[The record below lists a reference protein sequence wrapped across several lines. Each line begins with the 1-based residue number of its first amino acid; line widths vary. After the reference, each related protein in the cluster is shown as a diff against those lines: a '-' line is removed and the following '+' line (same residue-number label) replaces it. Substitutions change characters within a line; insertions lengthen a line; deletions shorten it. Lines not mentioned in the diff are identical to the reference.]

1 MSGLRVMSFNL
12 AGGCDEH
19 EPGNAWIGSGRSQ
32 LVCDVIE
39 DASPDL
45 IGFQETQWPNFATFG
60 EALTAYDSFQG
71 PHANDPPHLFNP
83 VFWRRE
89 RLQPRSRGGFWLSDH
104 AGEATR
110 GPGIPPASAPQP
122 GSVFTTSRMA
132 WTFLHVNTHLD
143 HISERARTG
152 GASLLN
158 RWISECCRETGEL
171 QLLTGDFNCNPWTP
185 EMEDAAAAGSTITD
199 AVHRIL
205 LAAGFEDAFQRAGL
219 RDGAA
224 SNTYHGYA
232 GTAYD
237 PMLHHLSWRL
247 DWVLFRGAGLEVDV
261 EKSEIV
267 RTHRGSLYP
276 SDHYPVV
283 SDLIWT

>member
-12 AGGCDEH
+12 AGGYDEH
-19 EPGNAWIGSGRSQ
+19 EPENAWIGSGRSQ

-45 IGFQETQWPNFATFG
+45 IGFQETQWPNCATFG

-89 RLQPRSRGGFWLSDH
+89 RLQPRSRGGFWLS
-104 AGEATR
+104 ATPESYSR
-110 GPGIPPASAPQP
+110 SWDSAC
-122 GSVFTTSRMA
+122 VRTATWVHFHDLEKDVN
-132 WTFLHVNTHLD
+132 FLHVNTHLD
-143 HISERARTG
+143 HISEQARTE
-152 GASLLN
+152 GASLVN
-158 RWISECCRETGEL
+158 RWVSNAARDGEL

-185 EMEDAAAAGSTITD
+185 EVEDAAAAGSTITD

-205 LAAGFEDAFQRAGL
+205 LGAGFEDAFQRAGL
-219 RDGAA
+219 RDGAD

-247 DWVLFRGAGLEVDV
+247 DWVLFRCPGLQVDV

-267 RTHRGSLYP
+267 RSHRGSLYP

-283 SDLIWT
+283 ADLNWK

>member
-12 AGGCDEH
+12 AGGYDEH
-19 EPGNAWIGSGRSQ
+19 EPENAWIGSGRSQ

-60 EALTAYDSFQG
+60 ETLVAYDSFQG

-89 RLQPRSRGGFWLSDH
+89 RLQPRSRGGFWLSTTPESYSRSWDS
-104 AGEATR
+104 ACVRTATWVR
-110 GPGIPPASAPQP
+110 FHDLAKGLD
-122 GSVFTTSRMA
+122 
-132 WTFLHVNTHLD
+132 FLHVNTHLD
-143 HISERARTG
+143 HISEHARRG
-152 GASLLN
+152 GATLLN
-158 RWISECCRETGEL
+158 RWIANAARDGEL
-171 QLLTGDFNCNPWTP
+171 QLVTGDFNCNPWTP
-185 EMEDAAAAGSTITD
+185 EVEDAAAAGSTITD
-199 AVHRIL
+199 SVHRIL
-205 LAAGFEDAFQRAGL
+205 LAEGFEDAFQRAGL

-247 DWVLFRGAGLEVDV
+247 DWVLFRCPGLQVDV
-261 EKSEIV
+261 EEFEIV
-267 RTHRGSLYP
+267 RSHRGSLYP

-283 SDLIWT
+283 SDLCWE

>member
-1 MSGLRVMSFNL
+1 MSGLRVMSFNI
-12 AGGCDEH
+12 AGGYDEQ
-19 EPGNAWIGSGRSQ
+19 EPDNAWIGSGRSQ

-60 EALTAYDSFQG
+60 EALTTYDSFQG

-89 RLQPRSRGGFWLSDH
+89 RLRPHSMGGFWLSTTPECYSRSWDS
-104 AGEATR
+104 ACVRTATWVR
-110 GPGIPPASAPQP
+110 FHDLAQGLD
-122 GSVFTTSRMA
+122 
-132 WTFLHVNTHLD
+132 FLHVNTHLD
-143 HISERARTG
+143 HISERARNG

-158 RWISECCRETGEL
+158 RWISNAARDREL

-185 EMEDAAAAGSTITD
+185 EMEDAAAAASTITD
-199 AVHRIL
+199 SVHRIL
-205 LAAGFEDAFQRAGL
+205 LGTGFEDTFLNAGH

-261 EKSEIV
+261 ENSEIV
-267 RTHRGSLYP
+267 RSHRGSLYP

-283 SDLIWT
+283 SDLCWK